1 MARSTRLK
9 RGIVIA
15 SWAVVVSI
23 AAVACGEGGSG
34 GGEEGSTSLRFA
46 NIYNAEHPF
55 NASGASSVMESVQED
70 GSGLTVNN
78 FPGGQ
83 LGQENELAESM
94 ASQNLDMA
102 IIGPSFLSEYD
113 ERLSVLDAAYVFED
127 VDHMERVTGGEIGN
141 EIYSGLVEDSNMRVL
156 GTWYYGTRQLTTGD
170 TEVNSP
176 EDLDGVSVRAP
187 DSEIPIAN
195 VRALGASP
203 TPIAFEEVYLALQQ
217 GTVDGQENPIP
228 TIAAENFN
236 EVQDYLMMTD
246 HVVQSTQVVVA
257 ENVWQ
262 ELSSEQQSALQDA
275 VENATPEVRESI
287 EQSEEES
294 LQEWR
299 DAGQPQIIED
309 VDRQAFRERA
319 QQRLPEE
326 FGDQWGNLYERIRQE
341 AE

>member
-1 MARSTRLK
+1 MFAST
-9 RGIVIA
+9 V
-15 SWAVVVSI
+15 AVVSV
-23 AAVACGEGGSG
+23 AAAACGGGSGDGG
-34 GGEEGSTSLRFA
+34 GGEEGASGLRFA

-55 NASGASSVMESVQED
+55 NACGASSVMESVQEGEGD
-70 GSGLTVNN
+70 VTVNN

-83 LGQENELAESM
+83 LGQENELAESLV
-94 ASQNLDMA
+94 SQNLDMA

-127 VDHMERVTGGEIGN
+127 VDHMQRVTGGEIGD
-141 EIYSGLVEDSNMRVL
+141 EIYGGLVEDSNMRVL

-217 GTVDGQENPIP
+217 GTAGGQENPIP

-236 EVQDYLMMTD
+236 EVQEYLMMTD

-257 ENVWQ
+257 EDAWQ
-262 ELSSEQQSALQDA
+262 ELSSEQQTTLQDA
-275 VENATPEVRESI
+275 VENATPEVRECI

-309 VDRQAFRERA
+309 VDKQAFRERA

-326 FGDQWGNLYERIRQE
+326 FGDQWGDLYERIRQE

>member
-1 MARSTRLK
+1 MTRVRK
-9 RGIVIA
+9 GIVIA
-15 SWAVVVSI
+15 STV
-23 AAVACGEGGSG
+23 AVASFAAACGGGSG
-34 GGEEGSTSLRFA
+34 SEGGGGETSLRFA
-46 NIYNAEHPF
+46 NIYNTEHPF
-55 NASGASSVMESVQED
+55 NDCGASSVMDSVQED
-70 GSGLTVNN
+70 GNLSVNN

-94 ASQNLDMA
+94 VSQNLDMA

-113 ERLSVLDAAYVFED
+113 ERLSVLDAAYAFDGVE
-127 VDHMERVTGGEIGN
+127 HMERVTSGEIGE
-141 EIYSGLVEDSNMRVL
+141 EIYGGLVEDSNMRVL
-156 GTWYYGTRQLTTGD
+156 GTWYYGTRQLSTGD
-170 TEVNSP
+170 VEVNSP

-195 VRALGASP
+195 VNALGASP

-217 GTVDGQENPIP
+217 GTVGGQENPIP

-236 EVQDYLMMTD
+236 EVQDYLMLTD

-262 ELSSEQQSALQDA
+262 ELSSEQQSSLQES
-275 VENATPEVRESI
+275 VETATPEVRECI

-294 LQEWR
+294 LQAWR
-299 DAGQPQIIED
+299 EAGQPEIIED
-309 VDRQAFRERA
+309 VDTAAFRERA

-326 FGDQWGNLYERIRQE
+326 FGDQWGDLYERIRQA